1 MSRRA
6 AKRPS
11 RCLRIISQGGKGEK
25 KMERAKRFEL
35 STSTLAR
42 WRSTT
47 ELRPRTDFLVSVHD
61 PREGGNGAG
70 EEIRTLDIHLGKVA
84 LYH

>member
-1 MSRRA
+1 
-6 AKRPS
+6 
-11 RCLRIISQGGKGEK
+11 
-25 KMERAKRFEL
+25 MERAKRFEL

-47 ELRPRTDFLVSVHD
+47 ELRPRYSRDMVSSSL
-61 PREGGNGAG
+61 PENRENGAG

>member
-1 MSRRA
+1 
-6 AKRPS
+6 
-11 RCLRIISQGGKGEK
+11 
-25 KMERAKRFEL
+25 MERAKRFEL

-47 ELRPRTDFLVSVHD
+47 ELRPRTDFLVSSIRL
-61 PREGGNGAG
+61 PKEENGAG